1 MIRNAVCWALITLTL
16 LAGVICFY
24 QLRITALNS
33 ENAELRNRLS
43 YLEPPTPQ
51 TIQPRIPATLP
62 YTVDEVMK
70 KGTKIKFR
78 TLETNDKWNRPIYIP
93 LWHSKA
99 WNSDRFCYV
108 PRLIEDNRHR
118 VFVYQGGGSYWF
130 DLSPTMG
137 FTDETAPMGI
147 AFKTVEEV
155 AIIALEARVNKI
167 IKLKNQLQIVIEPAR
182 KGYHI
187 VAVSLRD
194 YQGSLCQVVTPDG
207 YEIEVPLSAYSNG
220 SYQ

>member
-1 MIRNAVCWALITLTL
+1 
-16 LAGVICFY
+16 
-24 QLRITALNS
+24 
-33 ENAELRNRLS
+33 
-43 YLEPPTPQ
+43 
-51 TIQPRIPATLP
+51 
-62 YTVDEVMK
+62 
-70 KGTKIKFR
+70 
-78 TLETNDKWNRPIYIP
+78 
-93 LWHSKA
+93 
-99 WNSDRFCYV
+99 
-108 PRLIEDNRHR
+108 
-118 VFVYQGGGSYWF
+118 
-130 DLSPTMG
+130 MG

-147 AFKTVEEV
+147 AFKTGEEV

>member
-78 TLETNDKWNRPIYIP
+78 LGDNDKWNRRFIS
-93 LWHSKA
+93 LVHSKA
-99 WNSDRFCYV
+99 WNSDRSAMFC
-108 PRLIEDNRHR
+108 
-118 VFVYQGGGSYWF
+118 
-130 DLSPTMG
+130 LSG
-137 FTDETAPMGI
+137 
-147 AFKTVEEV
+147 
-155 AIIALEARVNKI
+155 
-167 IKLKNQLQIVIEPAR
+167 
-182 KGYHI
+182 
-187 VAVSLRD
+187 
-194 YQGSLCQVVTPDG
+194 
-207 YEIEVPLSAYSNG
+207 
-220 SYQ
+220 